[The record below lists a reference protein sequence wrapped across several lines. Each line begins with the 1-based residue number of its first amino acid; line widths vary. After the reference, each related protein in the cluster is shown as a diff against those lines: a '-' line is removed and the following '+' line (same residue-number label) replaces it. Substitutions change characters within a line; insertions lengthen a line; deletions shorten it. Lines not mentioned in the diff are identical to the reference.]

1 MRYFITFLE
10 GLISFISPCVLPLL
24 PVYLLYFAGD
34 STGGKKDRTFRNALG
49 FVAGFSALFMLL
61 GVFASGVGGFLSRY
75 STAVN
80 LVTGAIVIVF
90 GLHYTGFL
98 QIGFL
103 NRTKKPDAQIKP
115 NNFFSSLLFGVV
127 FAIGWSPCTGAFLG
141 SALMLASQQSTWLHG
156 MLLLLSYSLG
166 LGIPFLLCAVLIGSL
181 KNAIGWVKRHYRT
194 VNIVCGVFLIAV
206 GILMMTGVFSRVT
219 AILK

>member
-24 PVYLLYFAGD
+24 PVYLFYFAGD

-61 GVFASGVGGFLSRY
+61 GVFASGIGGFLSRY

-98 QIGFL
+98 RIGFL

-115 NNFFSSLLFGVV
+115 NNFFSSLLFGAV

-141 SALMLASQQSTWLHG
+141 SALMLASQQSAWLHG

-166 LGIPFLLCAVLIGSL
+166 LGIPFLLSAVLIDRL
-181 KNAIGWVKRHYRT
+181 KNTIGWVKRHYRT

-206 GILMMTGVFSRVT
+206 GILMMTGVFSRMT
-219 AILK
+219 AIFK